1 MPIKLIVFDIA
12 GTTVKDENNVSEAFQ
27 SALSKYEI
35 HVELSLIN
43 PLMGYEK
50 KQAITSIL
58 KLHSSLKDSEITSSL
73 VNQIYN
79 EFVQQM
85 ILHYQHS
92 EDVTA
97 LPDVEQTMLELKKQH
112 IKVAINTGFPHV
124 IAEAIVKR
132 LQWREKGLVDY
143 LIGSDQVE
151 YGRPE
156 PLMIRHIMEALNIHN
171 PNEVAKV
178 GDTEVD
184 IREGKAA
191 HCKYVIG
198 VTTGTFTRTELEKYK
213 PTHIIDN
220 MSEILGILANE
231 GVGELKVESRE

>member
-1 MPIKLIVFDIA
+1 MPIKLVVFDIA
-12 GTTVKDENNVSEAFQ
+12 GTTVKDENNVSQAFQ
-27 SALSKYEI
+27 SALSKFEV
-35 HVELSLIN
+35 HVELSEIN

-50 KQAITSIL
+50 KQAISEIL
-58 KLHSSLKDSEITSSL
+58 TAHSSLELSQINGVL
-73 VNQIYN
+73 INQIYS

-92 EDVTA
+92 EGITA
-97 LPDVEQTMLELKKQH
+97 LPDVEQTMLELQRQH

-124 IAEAIVKR
+124 IAETIVKR
-132 LQWREKGLVDY
+132 LQWREKGLIDY

-151 YGRPE
+151 FGRPQ
-156 PLMIRHIMEALNIHN
+156 PLMIRHIMEVLNIPN
-171 PNEVAKV
+171 PNEVMKV

-191 HCKYVIG
+191 HCKYIIG
-198 VTTGTFTRTELEKYK
+198 ITTGTFTRAELEKSK

-220 MSEILGILANE
+220 VSEILGILASE
-231 GVGELKVESRE
+231 GVELLKV

>member
-12 GTTVKDENNVSEAFQ
+12 GTTVKDDNNVSEAFQ
-27 SALSKYEI
+27 SALSKFEAQ
-35 HVELSLIN
+35 VELGNIN

-50 KQAITSIL
+50 KHAIAEILTS
-58 KLHSSLKDSEITSSL
+58 HSSLQISQITNEL
-73 VNQIYN
+73 INNIYN
-79 EFVQQM
+79 EFVRQM
-85 ILHYQHS
+85 IFHYQHA
-92 EDVTA
+92 DGVTA

-112 IKVAINTGFPHV
+112 IKIGINTGFPHV
-124 IAEAIVKR
+124 IAETIVKR
-132 LQWREKGLVDY
+132 LKWREKGLIDY

-151 YGRPE
+151 FGRPQ
-156 PLMIRHIMEALNIHN
+156 PLMIRHIMEVLNIQD

-198 VTTGTFTRTELEKYK
+198 VTTGTFTRQELEKYK

-220 MSEILGILANE
+220 ISEILGILEGE
-231 GVGELKVESRE
+231 GVGEFKVESRE